1 MMQVLAHIAA
11 FVEAY
16 PAAMSAAAQV
26 IAICIVL
33 CLASCVFRHDHRQ
46 PTVNVHI
53 GGGQLDVSVN
63 DRKFSRPLTPAAGG
77 APGTPQMP
85 MQCSS
90 SAEESSFDPEQ
101 WITDA
106 AREAKMQKQAKSRG
120 ASSKAKS
127 SPRHGDDEDD
137 RARRDMPGS
146 SHDRQLPKP
155 PRPRRER
162 QPAPEVWVA
171 TNQGR
176 RYHRLGCGKLH
187 SANNVVS
194 LSRADAE
201 HQGYTPCGVCKP

>member
-90 SAEESSFDPEQ
+90 SAEESSFDPGAV
-101 WITDA
+101 DH
-106 AREAKMQKQAKSRG
+106 RRRSRG
-120 ASSKAKS
+120 EDAKASKVPWCIK
-127 SPRHGDDEDD
+127 
-137 RARRDMPGS
+137 
-146 SHDRQLPKP
+146 
-155 PRPRRER
+155 
-162 QPAPEVWVA
+162 
-171 TNQGR
+171 
-176 RYHRLGCGKLH
+176 
-187 SANNVVS
+187 
-194 LSRADAE
+194 
-201 HQGYTPCGVCKP
+201 